1 MTCGHG
7 DTGTQGHGDAGNKDW
22 QNFLR
27 VTPTPRLL
35 VKKDAENGEYFMSN
49 SVLRFIPLG
58 GVGTFGMN
66 CAVLEWGDEFVVIDA
81 GMKIPQGNFPGVD
94 LFLPDFTYVLENTR
108 RLLAV
113 VLTHGHDDHIGALP
127 YLLDK
132 MNVPVY
138 GTAFTLALV
147 RERLADSGRK
157 NGDADLRQILFG
169 SPFEIGRA
177 VIEAVRVDHSIPD
190 SACLIIR
197 TPAGTVV
204 HSGDFRIP
212 GGSPG
217 TDLEPVNLAGKE
229 TVDLLICDSTN
240 ADRPGITP
248 PESEVTGA
256 LLDLFYQAPGRVFV
270 ATFASHIH
278 RITAVL
284 RAAQAAGRK
293 VILEGRR
300 IVRNFEIAS
309 KLGYLP
315 VPNRTVMCRE
325 SLSNTDAE
333 RVVYLTTGSQGE
345 PFSALSRIARGE
357 HSQIGVGSG
366 DTVVFSSRMI
376 PGNELAIGQIIDSL
390 FRMGASVYYKDPPCV
405 HVSGHGSADEIS
417 SLIDLV
423 APRHFVPVH
432 GDYRNLVACASLAK
446 ENGLDPGNVHIL
458 DPGGVLEIS
467 EGKSSIIGTV
477 PSGRVLVDGE
487 MVTSLA
493 DPLLSQRRRMAREGI
508 VVVAVS
514 IPVRGEPIQEP
525 AVHSI
530 GVGVGSQGEEL
541 DLEAVKETKRILEQF
556 RDKKT
561 SREDLEENMRT
572 AVRRVYR
579 RTLDKR
585 PTVLPV
591 ILEDLR
597 SRIQDP
603 RSKD

>member
-1 MTCGHG
+1 MN
-7 DTGTQGHGDAGNKDW
+7 D
-22 QNFLR
+22 
-27 VTPTPRLL
+27 
-35 VKKDAENGEYFMSN
+35 

-66 CAVLEWGDEFVVIDA
+66 CAVLEWNEEFVVIDA

-94 LFLPDFTYVLENTR
+94 LFLPDFTYVLENAR

-113 VLTHGHDDHIGALP
+113 ILTHGHDDHIGALP

-132 MNVPVY
+132 VDVPVY

-147 RERLADSGRK
+147 RERLAEGGR
-157 NGDADLRQILFG
+157 GQIDTDLRQILFG
-169 SPFEIGRA
+169 SRFEIGQA
-177 VIEAVRVDHSIPD
+177 DIEAVRIDHSIPD

-204 HSGDFRIP
+204 HSGDFRVP
-212 GGSPG
+212 GGAPDIG
-217 TDLEPVNLAGKE
+217 LDHLNLAGRE
-229 TVDLLICDSTN
+229 AVELLVCDSTN

-248 PESEVTGA
+248 HESEVTDT
-256 LLDLFYQAPGRVFV
+256 LLDLFHQAPGRVFV
-270 ATFASHIH
+270 ATFASHIQ

-284 RAAQAAGRK
+284 HAARAAGRK

-309 KLGYLP
+309 RLGYLP
-315 VPNRTVMCRE
+315 VPDGVVVSKE
-325 SLSNTDAE
+325 SLSNEDAA

-357 HSQIGVGSG
+357 HSEIGVGSG

-390 FRMGASVYYKDPPCV
+390 FRMGASVYYKYPPCV

-417 SLIDLV
+417 TLIGMIS
-423 APRHFVPVH
+423 PRHFVPVH
-432 GDYRNLVACASLAK
+432 GDYRNLVACSSLAK
-446 ENGLDPGNVHIL
+446 KNGLDSESVHIL
-458 DPGGVLEIS
+458 DPGEILELS
-467 EGKSSIIGTV
+467 EGKASFAGTV

-487 MVTSLA
+487 MMANLA

-514 IPVRGEPIQEP
+514 IPVRGKPIQEP
-525 AVHSI
+525 AVHSV

-541 DLEAVKETKRILEQF
+541 DLEAVRETRRILEQY
-556 RDKKT
+556 RAKRT
-561 SREDLEENMRT
+561 SRENLEENLRT

-579 RTLDKR
+579 KTLDKR
-585 PTVLPV
+585 PTVIPI
-591 ILEDLR
+591 ILED
-597 SRIQDP
+597 
-603 RSKD
+603 